1 MKAAFTKYD
10 AIELAQ
16 ETAFIRWVRAPEGPE
31 AAAWEAWLS
40 AHPEQQATVAEAR
53 RLVELMATSNQEG
66 PTSAQAEGMWAKID
80 AATEA
85 PAQVRPLWQRPR
97 AWMSA
102 AAAIAL
108 LLLAGWWLLLPG
120 TEQVLALPGE
130 QTIYELP
137 DGSRVFL
144 NAGTELSFS
153 RRGWPEQR
161 RVQLSG
167 EAFFEVV
174 PGGEFTVEA
183 QAGSVQVLGTSFN
196 VQSRSGSFS
205 VDCYTGKVRVT
216 AEGQAELLSPGQGVR
231 LEGGLLGRRVFEGE
245 KSAAWRSGTHYFD
258 AVPLADVFQE
268 VERQYGIQVDYPA
281 VAASRQYSGF
291 FESGKLDEAL
301 QAICWPMGLSYERV
315 ADDRVLVK

>member
-1 MKAAFTKYD
+1 MKAAYTKYG
-10 AIELAQ
+10 AIQLAQ
-16 ETAFIRWVRAPEGPE
+16 ETAFIRWVQVPEGPE

-40 AHPEQQATVAEAR
+40 AHPEQQATVAAAR
-53 RLVELMATSNQEG
+53 QLVERMSISNQG
-66 PTSAQAEGMWAKID
+66 PTSAQIEGMWSKID
-80 AATEA
+80 AATAA

-153 RRGWPEQR
+153 RRGWAEQR

-174 PGGEFTVEA
+174 TGGDFTVEA
-183 QAGSVQVLGTSFN
+183 PAGSVQVLGTSFN
-196 VQSRSGSFS
+196 VRSRSGSFA

-216 AEGQAELLSPGQGVR
+216 AEGQSELLSPGQGVR
-231 LEGGLLGRRVFEGE
+231 LQAGLLSRRVFEGE
-245 KSAAWRSGTHYFD
+245 KSAAWRSGNHYFD
-258 AVPLADVFQE
+258 AAPLADVFQE
-268 VERQYGIQVDYPA
+268 LERQYGIQVDYPA
-281 VAASRQYSGF
+281 AAASRQYSGF

-315 ADDRVLVK
+315 ADDRILVK